1 MKCIDFH
8 THPLPESYRNAMS
21 ELGIDVIKEDGF
33 PLPSWSEE
41 AHLSFMKD
49 AGITHSVLTSPTPH
63 IHNGNDEISCQC
75 ARRINEE
82 TASLIK
88 DDPEHF
94 SFCAVLPVPAVTGS
108 IEEMN
113 YAYDHL
119 GAIGVKLPTNANGV
133 YLGDPLLDPLMEEM
147 NRRKALCII
156 HPCRAR
162 KIPDNTIT
170 STVMTIYEYPA
181 DTTRAVINMIA
192 HRIMSRYP
200 EIRWI
205 IPHTGSF
212 LAYELQRFKGVSGIL
227 AKLNMMEQV
236 DIDTEVRNLYF
247 DIAGDPEPVA
257 LDMLL
262 RITDSDHIVYG
273 SDWPHSPAPVIIA
286 KKKHLEANES
296 YASILEKIMYQNGES
311 LLNQ

>member
-1 MKCIDFH
+1 MK
-8 THPLPESYRNAMS
+8 
-21 ELGIDVIKEDGF
+21 
-33 PLPSWSEE
+33 
-41 AHLSFMKD
+41 
-49 AGITHSVLTSPTPH
+49 
-63 IHNGNDEISCQC
+63 
-75 ARRINEE
+75 
-82 TASLIK
+82 
-88 DDPEHF
+88 
-94 SFCAVLPVPAVTGS
+94 GS

-170 STVMTIYEYPA
+170 STVMAIYEYPA

-247 DIAGDPEPVA
+247 DIAGDPEPNA
-257 LDMLL
+257 LEMLL
-262 RITDSDHIVYG
+262 KITDQDHIVYG
-273 SDWPHSPAPVIIA
+273 SDWPHSPAKVICA
-286 KKKHLEANES
+286 KKNHFENNPAWAGMLDRIYFENAER
-296 YASILEKIMYQNGES
+296 ILKR
-311 LLNQ
+311 